1 MKSSSHEIYRHTAID
16 LEVISAIK
24 VQSECAQAT
33 QSKEEGTPKSD
44 PELMKLKNSNMER
57 SDLLCPGS
65 NEKSPYSVYGAQ
77 DPYSVKVTSNINSRS
92 CAFSRTQLLHLKT
105 LHLTFFCVVSG
116 MFPLSHFFSAF
127 CAHFPRGYHTRP
139 CIVIIISPS
148 SHRDSEAKGASRCL
162 WKRVGKGN

>member
-57 SDLLCPGS
+57 SDLLCP
-65 NEKSPYSVYGAQ
+65 
-77 DPYSVKVTSNINSRS
+77 VKKVHIQFMGR
-92 CAFSRTQLLHLKT
+92 KT
-105 LHLTFFCVVSG
+105 LTVL
-116 MFPLSHFFSAF
+116 
-127 CAHFPRGYHTRP
+127 
-139 CIVIIISPS
+139 
-148 SHRDSEAKGASRCL
+148 K
-162 WKRVGKGN
+162 